1 VADTDFLVAGS
12 WIAAALR
19 SATPLLTVM
28 LGETLTQRTG
38 VINLGV
44 EGEMLM
50 GACVGFAVA
59 ATAGSPLLGLFAGAI
74 AGALLSTIHAGLVLG
89 ARANQIGSGL
99 AVWIIGLGLT
109 SYFGRGFVGGR
120 VSPFLPLG
128 VHLPH
133 APILVR
139 SVLDQITWTAPAALL
154 LAVFSAIWLY
164 RTRTGLSWRTVGES
178 ADVAKALGMRPL
190 WIRFQA
196 IIVGGLFAGLGG
208 AILSVDYTQT
218 WAQDITKGK
227 GLVAVGLVIVAR
239 WNPFLVVPTALLFG
253 LSETSVL
260 KLQAGGVAISPS
272 LLATIPY
279 LFAIAVVVFAQSQG
293 RRHDAMPADLVAI
306 FRVRI

>member
-1 VADTDFLVAGS
+1 MVDQDFVMLGS
-12 WIAAALR
+12 WIAASLR
-19 SATPLLTVM
+19 SATPLLIVM

-38 VINLGV
+38 IINLGV

-59 ATAGSPLLGLFAGAI
+59 ATTGSPLLGLLAGAV
-74 AGALLSTIHAGLVLG
+74 AGATLSTIHSGLVLG

-99 AVWIIGLGLT
+99 AVWMIGLGLT
-109 SYFGRGFVGGR
+109 SYFGRAFVGGQ

-128 VHLPH
+128 ANLQD
-133 APILVR
+133 APAFIR
-139 SVLDQITWTAPAALL
+139 AILDQITWTAPATLAL
-154 LAVFSAIWLY
+154 AIIAGLWLY

-178 ADVAKALGMRPL
+178 GEVARTLGIRPV
-190 WIRFQA
+190 WVRFQA
-196 IIVGGLFAGLGG
+196 ILVGGLLAGLGG

-239 WNPFLVVPTALLFG
+239 WNPFLVIPTALFFG

-260 KLQAGGVAISPS
+260 KLQAGGIAISPS
-272 LLATIPY
+272 LLATVPY
-279 LFAIAVVVFAQSQG
+279 LFAIVVVVFAQSQG
-293 RRHDAMPADLVAI
+293 RRSATMPADLTAI
-306 FRVRI
+306 FRTR

>member
-1 VADTDFLVAGS
+1 VVDADLLAAGS

-59 ATAGSPLLGLFAGAI
+59 ATTGSPLWGLFAGTI
-74 AGALLSTIHAGLVLG
+74 AGALLSIVHAGLVLG
-89 ARANQIGSGL
+89 AKANQIGSGL
-99 AVWIIGLGLT
+99 AVWMIGLGLT
-109 SYFGRGFVGGR
+109 SYFGRSFVGGE

-128 VHLPH
+128 AHLLH
-133 APILVR
+133 APGLVR
-139 SVLDQITWTAPAALL
+139 AVLDQITWTAPAALL
-154 LAVFSAIWLY
+154 LAIVAGTWLY

-178 ADVAKALGMRPL
+178 ADVARALGIRPL
-190 WIRFQA
+190 RVRLQA

-239 WNPFLVVPTALLFG
+239 WNPFLVIPTALLFG

-279 LFAIAVVVFAQSQG
+279 LFAIVVVVFAQSQG
-293 RRHDAMPADLVAI
+293 RRRDAMPADLVAI
-306 FRVRI
+306 FRTR

>member
-1 VADTDFLVAGS
+1 MTEADFLAAGS

-19 SATPLLTVM
+19 SATPLLMVM

-59 ATAGSPLLGLFAGAI
+59 ATTGSPLLGLLAGIVAGA
-74 AGALLSTIHAGLVLG
+74 ALSTLHAGLVLG
-89 ARANQIGSGL
+89 AKANQIGSGL
-99 AVWIIGLGLT
+99 AVWMIGLGLT
-109 SYFGRGFVGGR
+109 SYFGRSFVGGQ
-120 VSPFLPLG
+120 VKPFPPLG
-128 VHLPH
+128 AYLPNSP
-133 APILVR
+133 APVR
-139 SVLDQITWTAPAALL
+139 AVLDQITWTAPVALA
-154 LAVFSAIWLY
+154 LAVLTGYWLY
-164 RTRTGLSWRTVGES
+164 RTRPGLSWRTVGES
-178 ADVAKALGMRPL
+178 AEVARALGIRPRWVRL
-190 WIRFQA
+190 QA
-196 IIVGGLFAGLGG
+196 ILVGGMFAGLGG

-227 GLVAVGLVIVAR
+227 ALVAVGLVIVAR
-239 WNPFLVVPTALLFG
+239 WNPFLVIPTALLFG

-279 LFAIAVVVFAQSQG
+279 LFAIAIVVFAQSHG
-293 RRHDAMPADLVAI
+293 RRSAAMPADLVSI
-306 FRVRI
+306 FRTR

>member
-1 VADTDFLVAGS
+1 MLGS
-12 WIAAALR
+12 WIAASLR
-19 SATPLLTVM
+19 SATPLLMVM

-59 ATAGSPLLGLFAGAI
+59 ATTGSPSLGLFAGAM
-74 AGALLSTIHAGLVLG
+74 AGAILSTVHSGLVLG

-99 AVWIIGLGLT
+99 AVWMISLGLT
-109 SYFGRGFVGGR
+109 SYFGRSFVGGQ

-128 VHLPH
+128 AHIPN
-133 APILVR
+133 APAFIR
-139 SVLDQITWTAPAALL
+139 AILDQITATAPLALA
-154 LAVFSAIWLY
+154 LAIASGLWLY
-164 RTRTGLSWRTVGES
+164 RTRAGLSWRTVGES
-178 ADVAKALGMRPL
+178 ADIARALGIRPI

-196 IIVGGLFAGLGG
+196 ILVGGLFAGLGG

-239 WNPFLVVPTALLFG
+239 WNPFLVIPTALLFG

-272 LLATIPY
+272 MLATVPY
-279 LFAIAVVVFAQSQG
+279 IFAIVVVVLAQSRG
-293 RRHDAMPADLVAI
+293 RRSAAMPADLTAI
-306 FRVRI
+306 FRTR

>member
-1 VADTDFLVAGS
+1 MADADWLSAGS

-19 SATPLLTVM
+19 RATPLLTVM

-50 GACVGFAVA
+50 GACAGFAVA
-59 ATAGSPLLGLFAGAI
+59 AMTGSPLLGLFAGTI
-74 AGALLSTIHAGLVLG
+74 AGALLSTVHAGLVLG

-99 AVWIIGLGLT
+99 AVWMIGLGLT
-109 SYFGRGFVGGR
+109 SYFGRNFVGGE
-120 VSPFLPLG
+120 VAPFLPLG
-128 VHLPH
+128 AHWPQSP
-133 APILVR
+133 ALVR
-139 SVLDQITWTAPAALL
+139 AVLDQITWTPPAALA
-154 LAVFSAIWLY
+154 LAVFAGTWLY
-164 RTRTGLSWRTVGES
+164 RTRPGLSWRTVGES
-178 ADVAKALGMRPL
+178 AEVARALGIRPL
-190 WIRFQA
+190 LVRFQA
-196 IIVGGLFAGLGG
+196 ITVGGLFAGLGG

-239 WNPFLVVPTALLFG
+239 WNPFWVIPTALLFG

-272 LLATIPY
+272 LLATMPY

-293 RRHDAMPADLVAI
+293 RRSAAMPADLVAI
-306 FRVRI
+306 FRTR

>member
-1 VADTDFLVAGS
+1 VADADFLAAGS

-19 SATPLLTVM
+19 SSTPLLTVM
-28 LGETLTQRTG
+28 LGETLTQRSG

-59 ATAGSPLLGLFAGAI
+59 ATTGSPLLGLFAGAV
-74 AGALLSTIHAGLVLG
+74 AGALLSIVHSGLVLC
-89 ARANQIGSGL
+89 ANANQIGSGL
-99 AVWIIGLGLT
+99 AVWMIGLGLT
-109 SYFGRGFVGGR
+109 SYFGRSFVGGE
-120 VSPFLPLG
+120 VSPSLPLG
-128 VHLPH
+128 AHVPH
-133 APILVR
+133 APAFVR
-139 SVLDQITWTAPAALL
+139 AVLDQITWTAPAALL
-154 LAVFSAIWLY
+154 LAVFAGIWLY

-178 ADVAKALGMRPL
+178 AEIAKALGIHPP
-190 WIRFQA
+190 WVRFQA
-196 IIVGGLFAGLGG
+196 ITVGGFFAGLGG

-239 WNPFLVVPTALLFG
+239 WNPLLVIPTALLFG

-279 LFAIAVVVFAQSQG
+279 LFAIVVVVLAQSQG
-293 RRHDAMPADLVAI
+293 RRRDAMPADLVAI
-306 FRVRI
+306 FRTR

>member
-1 VADTDFLVAGS
+1 VANADLLAAGS

-19 SATPLLTVM
+19 SATPLLMVM
-28 LGETLTQRTG
+28 IGETLTQRTG

-59 ATAGSPLLGLFAGAI
+59 ATTGSPLLGLFVGSV
-74 AGALLSTIHAGLVLG
+74 AGALLSTVHAALVLG
-89 ARANQIGSGL
+89 AKANHIGSGL
-99 AVWIIGLGLT
+99 AVWMIGLGLT
-109 SYFGRGFVGGR
+109 SYFGRGFVGGQ

-128 VHLPH
+128 AHLPDSP
-133 APILVR
+133 AMVR
-139 SVLDQITWTAPAALL
+139 AVLDQITWTAPAGLL
-154 LAVFSAIWLY
+154 LAAFAGSWLY

-178 ADVAKALGMRPL
+178 AEVARALGLRPL
-190 WIRFQA
+190 WIRWQA
-196 IIVGGLFAGLGG
+196 ITVGGLFAGLGG

-239 WNPFLVVPTALLFG
+239 WNPWLVIPTALVFG

-279 LFAIAVVVFAQSQG
+279 FFAIIVVVLAQSRG
-293 RRHDAMPADLVAI
+293 RRSNAMPADLVSI
-306 FRVRI
+306 FRTG